1 MIFWKRR
8 LKLVWLSDPSSH
20 ALAAQFLIGFRKW
33 NGKDENRS
41 EPFELKKNFF
51 PTFSL
56 CFWYAKI
63 IKPSAAANGN
73 CLLFIYEISGRL
85 SCFGAIVSFILNA
98 TWIFDIIFFVFR
110 CRWWTVFVRK
120 QENAGFLFVHW
131 KHFFFCS
138 CFVKFCLRLLIQ
150 PRLACQW
157 VNPYFTHI
165 CVKAA
170 QSCCRLYLWWRTN
183 IFFPFIFSCFSM
195 FVRRS

>member
-85 SCFGAIVSFILNA
+85 SCFGAIVSFNLNA
-98 TWIFDIIFFVFR
+98 TWIFDLI
-110 CRWWTVFVRK
+110 
-120 QENAGFLFVHW
+120 FLFFGADDEPFLW
-131 KHFFFCS
+131 ENKKMLDFCLFIENIFFCS